1 MNDEKRRWLDDP
13 HHVTLIFRML
23 CAVCAGLILADFLYV
38 KHPHFPM
45 EGWFGFY
52 GLFGF
57 VACVLLVLAAKHLL
71 RTTVKRD
78 EDYYDR

>member
-1 MNDEKRRWLDDP
+1 MNDEKKRWLDDP
-13 HHVTLIFRML
+13 RNVTRIFWAL
-23 CAVCAGLILADFLYV
+23 GAICAGLILADFLYA
-38 KHPHFPM
+38 KHAHFPA

-57 VACVLLVLAAKHLL
+57 VACVLLVLTAKYLL
-71 RTTVKRD
+71 RPTVKRD